1 MLVLREEHLEL
12 NTNDLDI
19 NEQNESLHNL
29 HRKRLLLPLWVNVSH
44 LKACCSYFIMENCY
58 AIEVT
63 LVSLDQMYTKN
74 L

>member
-1 MLVLREEHLEL
+1 MLVLRGEYLEF

-19 NEQNESLHNL
+19 NEQNESVHNL
-29 HRKRLLLPLWVNVSH
+29 HRKRLSLPLGVNVSH
-44 LKACCSYFIMENCY
+44 IKARCSYFITENCY

-63 LVSLDQMYTKN
+63 LVSLNQMYTKN